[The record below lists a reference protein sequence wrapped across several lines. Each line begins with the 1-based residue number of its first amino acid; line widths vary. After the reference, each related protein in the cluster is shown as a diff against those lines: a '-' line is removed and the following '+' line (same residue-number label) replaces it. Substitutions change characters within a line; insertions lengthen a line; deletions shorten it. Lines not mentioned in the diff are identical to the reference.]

1 MLGVAFLA
9 LTAGCSAGS
18 TPSPAAAA
26 TGGNTTSAG
35 DGGGGAGGPIDPCAL
50 LTVDQVTAAVGAP
63 AAAGQQEPDFDAPE
77 CAWHLADPNANGEV
91 DIGVGPWDGDPG
103 VKPLRL
109 GDPVSGVGDE
119 AWADTTGL
127 YVHSGAQ
134 GVRVW
139 VFSYKLQA
147 ADLDQEKALATI
159 ILGKI

>member
-1 MLGVAFLA
+1 MLGLAFLA

-18 TPSPAAAA
+18 TPSPAAVS
-26 TGGNTTSAG
+26 TGSNTTPAG
-35 DGGGGAGGPIDPCAL
+35 GGGGAVDPCSL

-91 DIGVGPWDGDPG
+91 DISVGPWEGDPG

-127 YVHSGAQ
+127 YVHSGTR

-147 ADLDQEKALATI
+147 ADLDQEKALASI